1 MTKPYRRLLP
11 DKSRTRRHKLLTLT
25 RQAQR
30 WAVGRHLPPVTDA
43 EDERCEAHI
52 DVLCQTNPYM

>member
-1 MTKPYRRLLP
+1 MPQLNRRRP
-11 DKSRTRRHKLLTLT
+11 DKSRTRRQKLLTLT

-30 WAVGRHLPPVTDA
+30 RAVGRHRLPVTDA

-52 DVLCQTNPYM
+52 DVLCRTNPYM